1 MSDRIGGVELLALYG
16 DNDRIGFSL
25 KKVAKKGF
33 GYTPQGAL
41 YNLAMKKTEKRRK
54 RMHGDDSR
62 IGAFLPG
69 LKKVG
74 KVTGK
79 FTGAVAKAFIPA
91 SIVDAAAKMDPTKK
105 NASAKQAVTAI
116 APAPA
121 PAKKAIVVPKTI
133 LGIDTKKVVFIGGG
147 AVAALVVLKVLLGS
161 SRRS

>member
-1 MSDRIGGVELLALYG
+1 MSDRIGSVELLALYG
-16 DNDRIGFSL
+16 DNDRIGFSV
-25 KKVAKKGF
+25 KKIAKKGF

-41 YNLAMKKTEKRRK
+41 YNLAMRKTVKQRKKIF
-54 RMHGDDSR
+54 GDDSR

-74 KVTGK
+74 KTTGK
-79 FTGAVAKAFIPA
+79 FTGAIAKAFIPA
-91 SIVDAAAKMDPTKK
+91 SIVDAAAKLDPTKK
-105 NASAKQAVTAI
+105 NASAKQAVAAI
-116 APAPA
+116 APAPV

-147 AVAALVVLKVLLGS
+147 AVAALVVLKILLGS